1 MGGGSS
7 KSQEEVNV
15 NNNQQSAVISP
26 SKNETSLSLIAGCLL
41 ILVVGLTL
49 YVIWKLLRRE
59 VDIRAEKQIGRSKL
73 KSNISTIV

>member
-26 SKNETSLSLIAGCLL
+26 SKNETSLSGCLL